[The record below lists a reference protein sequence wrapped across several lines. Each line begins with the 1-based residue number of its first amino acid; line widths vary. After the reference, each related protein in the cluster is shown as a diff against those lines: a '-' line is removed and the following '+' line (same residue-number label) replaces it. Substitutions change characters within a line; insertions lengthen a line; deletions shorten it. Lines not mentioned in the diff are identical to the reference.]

1 MIALLASLAF
11 AADPPP
17 PPVWPEAGGTECAS
31 AISWPIHMGKSVG
44 TPACSGIL
52 VPTSEAEYL
61 ALRDAYA
68 TDLAALYKK
77 DTTALEQ
84 QLQSKSEAPIE
95 VSIADA
101 NKQRWVGRLEV
112 LGAVAI
118 GVGVAA
124 LLRN

>member
-17 PPVWPEAGGTECAS
+17 SPEWPEAGATECAS
-31 AISWPIHMGKSVG
+31 AISWPIHMGKLVG
-44 TPACSGIL
+44 APACSGIL

-61 ALRDAYA
+61 VLRDAYA
-68 TDLAALYKK
+68 TDLAALYKR

-84 QLQSKSEAPIE
+84 QLQLQSKSE
-95 VSIADA
+95 VTIADA

-112 LGAVAI
+112 LGSVAI
-118 GVGVAA
+118 GVGVVA
-124 LLRN
+124 LLRD